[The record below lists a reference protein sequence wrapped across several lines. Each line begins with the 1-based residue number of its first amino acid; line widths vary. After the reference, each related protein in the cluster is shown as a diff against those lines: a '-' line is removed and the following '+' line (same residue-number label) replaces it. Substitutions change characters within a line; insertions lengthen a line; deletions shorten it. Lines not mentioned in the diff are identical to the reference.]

1 MNTQNN
7 VLGIRVSGNIIS
19 ELSDRI
25 PNNFMALNELV
36 KNAYDADATSVKI
49 NLLTSEKKIIVQD
62 DGYGMDRIGIEN
74 LLHIARSNKNYAV
87 MRSNGRITQGEKGL
101 GALATFHFGNSVT
114 WETSQD
120 EITALKF
127 SVQKNEILDKDNI
140 NEYQTTIIESS
151 TSFKGTKITIDDISS
166 EEFDFIV
173 STLENKKTT
182 SKLVRSLFDSDGINN
197 FSVAVSVDGKS
208 CVNNEDLTVPEYNNQ
223 ERIYKVEYDSTDEA
237 GEIKFFYK
245 DTLVF
250 KEPFSMDSTLSD
262 FNVKCKLNIY
272 DLGGKVS
279 NANFPALYHKEQERP
294 DITPLVYINQGF
306 FKNYILFDVDVAR
319 RVRSAEALAQMTGEI
334 EIRTQSNKLMF
345 NADRTEINENIIT
358 AKLKTE
364 IERLNKNIQKIGA
377 KYKAPFIEMN
387 RGRLPAAVITHK
399 SLDITDKNEDQI
411 KLLVSKNISN
421 KIFAELTCSE
431 IFDDKVTYNFLGKE
445 IEAKL
450 FKKEPPKKEPPKDE
464 PPQNPQGQDNE
475 PPPQKGGHGDVEN
488 PANPAVIT
496 LKEFRVVKTIGSTGQ
511 INLYDFIVQKDTK
524 DSSGNAIPLNE
535 ITVSDNKGLM
545 QTANILPAVNTPQ
558 EVTIIYTYN
567 DSKTGSE
574 SKSLALVFVE
584 PQKLPMGSVIANT
597 GIIHTHGIGGFN
609 VSFDP
614 VAGKL
619 VEQIN
624 SLGTDNYPEMIACSL
639 RTLFEL
645 GVDAIK
651 NKTSTSTSFN
661 GMKASVSPSNKN
673 LEEKVKEIVDFV
685 TQNRNCNNIA
695 SCLNSLSC
703 TNVSYY
709 TLKNIA
715 NADRISRNAGESNL
729 GAHKGTT
736 NLSQQQIFD
745 ISNSASAFLI
755 FVEGIVGAADNF

>member
-1 MNTQNN
+1 MSIQNN
-7 VLGIRVSGNIIS
+7 LLGMKVSGNIIS

-25 PNNFMALNELV
+25 PNNFMALNELI
-36 KNAYDADATSVKI
+36 KNAYDADAASVQI
-49 NLLTSEKKIIVQD
+49 NLLTTEKKMIIQD
-62 DGYGMDRIGIEN
+62 DGCGMDRFGMEN
-74 LLHIARSNKNYAV
+74 LFHIARSNKNYAV
-87 MRSNGRITQGEKGL
+87 MRPNGRITQGEKGL
-101 GALATFHFGNSVT
+101 GALATFHFGNNVS

-120 EITALKF
+120 SITAYKF
-127 SVQKNEILDKDNI
+127 RVIKSEVIDKDDI
-140 NEYQTTIIESS
+140 GEYQTTILELEA
-151 TSFKGTKITIDDISS
+151 SFKGTKITIGDISS
-166 EEFDFIV
+166 SEFDFIV
-173 STLENKKTT
+173 TTLKNKKTA
-182 SKLVRSLFDSDGINN
+182 SKLVRSIFDSAGISD
-197 FSVAVSVDGKS
+197 FSVTLSVDGIP
-208 CVNNEDLTVPEYNNQ
+208 CVDKDDLVIPEYNNQ
-223 ERIYKVEYDSTDEA
+223 ERIYKVEYDSIDET

-279 NANFPALYHKEQERP
+279 NANFPALYHKEQEKP

-319 RVRSAEALAQMTGEI
+319 RVRSAEALAQITGEI
-334 EIRTQSNKLMF
+334 EIRTQSDRLMF

-364 IERLNKNIQKIGA
+364 IERLNKTIQKIGA
-377 KYKAPFIEMN
+377 KYKTPFIEMN
-387 RGRLPAAVITHK
+387 RGRLPLTVITHK
-399 SLDITDKNEDQI
+399 NLDITDKNVDQI

-421 KIFAELTCSE
+421 EVFAELTSSK
-431 IFDDKVTYNFLGKE
+431 IFGDKVIYTFFGKE
-445 IEAKL
+445 IEARL
-450 FKKEPPKKEPPKDE
+450 FKKEPPKEEPPKNE
-464 PPQNPQGQDNE
+464 PPKNPKGKDTE
-475 PPPQKGGHGDVEN
+475 PPPQEGSGDNTTN
-488 PANPAVIT
+488 PAIIT
-496 LKEFRVVKTIGSTGQ
+496 LKEYRVVKTIGQTGQ

-524 DSSGNAIPLNE
+524 DSSGNAIPPNE
-535 ITVSDNKGLM
+535 IIVSDNKGLM
-545 QTANILPAVNTPQ
+545 QTANILPAVNMPQ
-558 EVTIIYTYN
+558 EVTITYTYN

-574 SKSLALVFVE
+574 SKLLALVFVE
-584 PQKLPMGSVIANT
+584 PQKLPMGSAIANT
-597 GIIHTHGIGGFN
+597 GIIHTHGIGGFK

-624 SLGTDNYPEMIACSL
+624 SLVIDDYSEMIACSL

-645 GVDAIK
+645 GIDVIK
-651 NKTSTSTSFN
+651 NKCSSSINFTALKTSI
-661 GMKASVSPSNKN
+661 SPRNKS
-673 LEEKVKEIVDFV
+673 LEDKVKEVVDFIAPKH
-685 TQNRNCNNIA
+685 NREFIA
-695 SCLNSLSC
+695 KHLLSLNY
-703 TNVSYY
+703 TNVSFD

-715 NADRISRNAGESNL
+715 NSSRISTNAGESNL

-736 NLSQQQIFD
+736 NLSQQQIVD